1 MRGAHFVKKV
11 MKWSIISYVLFGL
24 FIAWYLFYGA
34 NTDIPAQ
41 LKGSA
46 ADPETFMNERQLLL
60 SEEFSKIKNLLYFLS
75 IPFEW
80 LIYIIVLVIGLSAKF
95 RDWSNATSKFSIL
108 RTTIYLFWLSLLVEV
123 LSFPFQW
130 ISYNV
135 SKKYNITVQTTSSW
149 MKDNI
154 IDFWVNYAMMIIIIA
169 VVFWLIRKSTKR
181 WWFYAW
187 LLSVP
192 FSFFLMFVQ
201 PVLIDPLYNDFFPL
215 TNKELETKIL
225 ALADK
230 ADIPADHVYEV
241 NMSEKTNSL
250 NAYVTGVGSN
260 SRIVLWD
267 TTLNRLSENE
277 ILFIMAHEMGH
288 YVMKHIYVGIAGY
301 LLLTLVGLFLIN
313 KLMQLIVRK
322 WGKVFKVSSIQ
333 DIAVLPLFLLLI
345 SVLSFASDPISN
357 AVSRHQE
364 KAADLYALDMT
375 NDKEAAVSSFQELS
389 RAGLSQVN
397 PPFLVKLFRYG
408 HPTMLERLTYT
419 NEYEKKNE

>member
-1 MRGAHFVKKV
+1 MKKII
-11 MKWSIISYVLFGL
+11 KWSVISYILFGL

-34 NTDIPAQ
+34 NTDIPTN

-46 ADPETFMNERQLLL
+46 ADPETFMNDQQLLL
-60 SEEFSKIKNLLYFLS
+60 SEEYSQIKNLLYFLS

-80 LIYIIVLVIGLSAKF
+80 LIYIVVLVVGLSAKF
-95 RDWSNATSKFSIL
+95 REWSKATSKFSIL
-108 RTTIYLFWLSLLVEV
+108 QTAIYLFWLSLIVEV

-130 ISYNV
+130 VSYSV

-149 MKDNI
+149 MKDNM

-201 PVLIDPLYNDFFPL
+201 PVLIDPLYNDFYPL

-241 NMSEKTNSL
+241 NMSAKTNSL

-288 YVMKHIYVGIAGY
+288 YVMKHIYIGIAGY
-301 LLLTLVGLFLIN
+301 LVLTLIGLYIIN
-313 KLMQLIVRK
+313 KLMQVMVKK

-345 SVLSFASDPISN
+345 SMLSFASDPISN

-364 KAADLYALDMT
+364 KDADLYALEMT

-397 PPFLVKLFRYG
+397 PPYLVKLFRYG

-419 NEYEKKNE
+419 NEYEQE